1 MARGAMRAL
10 DLPEMEA
17 PHLGVSS
24 GGVEVEGIVFVRATS
39 PSSGRQLG
47 RCGRGRYCFRVCW
60 PYRKWKPLIWASAQ
74 EGWKWKVLAVH
85 ALIVLPAPAA
95 FRFHPARADAG
106 CRVSTSSHEAF
117 SFHRPR
123 AGAGWAASASSC
135 RPGRPLGH
143 RGLGRDRLAG
153 RSIRRPRGS
162 ALGLLLLFLLAH
174 DWRVAEGKQVGIQ
187 VRSQD

>member
-1 MARGAMRAL
+1 MKTIVWHERGLIFARMMHSETCGAPRR
-10 DLPEMEA
+10 
-17 PHLGVSS
+17 SS
-24 GGVEVEGIVFVRATS
+24 QGTAERPRPT
-39 PSSGRQLG
+39 PSAG
-47 RCGRGRYCFRVCW
+47 
-60 PYRKWKPLIWASAQ
+60 
-74 EGWKWKVLAVH
+74 VLATH

-106 CRVSTSSHEAF
+106 CRVSTSSHEA
-117 SFHRPR
+117 PR
-123 AGAGWAASASSC
+123 AGAGCAASASSC

-187 VRSQD
+187 VGSQDLSQKRATEGISYHVHGQHNHWHTRLGGGKGTRAQG

>member
-1 MARGAMRAL
+1 MQGFHFQPRCFQ
-10 DLPEMEA
+10 LPPPPSWRWM
-17 PHLGVSS
+17 
-24 GGVEVEGIVFVRATS
+24 GGFRF
-39 PSSGRQLG
+39 QL
-47 RCGRGRYCFRVCW
+47 
-60 PYRKWKPLIWASAQ
+60 I
-74 EGWKWKVLAVH
+74 
-85 ALIVLPAPAA
+85 PAAGMSAA

-187 VRSQD
+187 VGSQDLSQTRYIRYTISCSWSAQPLAHKAGRGKGDKSSRVVR